1 MVLLLEQDTFSSLAI
16 RTGFQMFGIDCD
28 IAFRVK
34 FALELICKRLATKDI
49 HAMYKLIVI
58 DKSLNN

>member
-1 MVLLLEQDTFSSLAI
+1 MVLLLEQDSFSSLAI
-16 RTGFQMFGIDCD
+16 KTGFQMFGIDCD

-34 FALELICKRLATKDI
+34 FALELISMRLATNDI

-58 DKSLNN
+58 DQSLNS